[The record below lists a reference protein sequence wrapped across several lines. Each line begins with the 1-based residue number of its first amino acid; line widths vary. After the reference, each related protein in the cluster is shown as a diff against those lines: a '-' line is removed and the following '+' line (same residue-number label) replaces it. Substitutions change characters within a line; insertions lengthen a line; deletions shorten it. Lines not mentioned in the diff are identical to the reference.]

1 MTQSR
6 KRVLIFLLSLDI
18 ILTILHVLF
27 GRQNLFFH
35 LDIEHNL
42 PTYYQGFKLI
52 IFGIIF
58 LIWYFK
64 QQSKE
69 KMTLFALPLSLGMIL
84 IGIDEVA
91 EIHENIYRLF
101 EYVPFLHPERVI
113 DATLDAGY
121 RSSIWIIYY
130 LPIIFA
136 ALIWLGYFLRH
147 FQEKSTQVLKL
158 LILSCFLVFI
168 VFLMEILSSSGMY
181 GDETYF
187 WMITVEE
194 TAEAIFGT
202 VLVVIGFLTLGK
214 NIENTEIIL

>member
-1 MTQSR
+1 MTQSK

-18 ILTILHVLF
+18 ILTILHILF
-27 GRQNLFFH
+27 GRQNFFFH

-58 LIWYFK
+58 LVWFFK
-64 QQSKE
+64 RKSNE
-69 KMTLFALPLSLGMIL
+69 KMPLFSLPFSLGMIF
-84 IGIDEVA
+84 IGIDEVF
-91 EIHENIYRLF
+91 EIHENIYRVF
-101 EYVPFLHPERVI
+101 ELTNFFHPERVI
-113 DATLDAGY
+113 EATLDAGY

-130 LPIIFA
+130 LPIIFT

-147 FQEKSTQVLKL
+147 FQEKSKAVFKL

-168 VFLMEILSSSGMY
+168 VFLMEILSSSGLFS
-181 GDETYF
+181 DETYF

-202 VLVVIGFLTLGK
+202 ALVAIGLLTLGK
-214 NIENTEIIL
+214 TVANKEIVF